1 MYIVEYE
8 YKYQLKMTSSDIF
21 SVHDIIS
28 SNNDWRKQVMII
40 TLLCYTLLHSRYKY
54 VHIIAISA
62 LQSLS

>member
-1 MYIVEYE
+1 MVLGKIV

-40 TLLCYTLLHSRYKY
+40 MLNTLLHSRYKY